1 MWFSPALV
9 RRVHFHRSAD
19 SGTALVRRTPKQ
31 ALVLRFPEQLSFF
44 KNQNSSRPTDSETA
58 LVLRN
63 PERLSSFG
71 IQNGSRPSESRTA
84 LVLRNPEQLSS
95 FGLQNGSRPSDS
107 RTALVLRT
115 PVQLSSFGLQNIPKQ
130 LSSSGFWNSM
140 SRPHSRRCFHNN
152 SKMAAKSKQ
161 VHQSKFASFICY
173 ISIIRD
179 GSPGRPPR
187 LSHRS

>member
-19 SGTALVRRTPKQ
+19 SGTALLRRTPKQ

-58 LVLRN
+58 LVLRT

-71 IQNGSRPSESRTA
+71 IQNSSRPSESRTA

-115 PVQLSSFGLQNIPKQ
+115 PEQLSSFGLQY
-130 LSSSGFWNSM
+130 S
-140 SRPHSRRCFHNN
+140 SRPSVSRTFRN
-152 SKMAAKSKQ
+152 SSRPQDSGTACRGHTRKGA
-161 VHQSKFASFICY
+161 
-173 ISIIRD
+173 SIITR
-179 GSPGRPPR
+179 RW
-187 LSHRS
+187 LQNRSKCINRNSLPSFDIYIYY